1 MADDK
6 NTTSIPKRP
15 EEIQEALRASS
26 KAKSKDG
33 FRDPSNNYPTSE
45 YKDQSSV
52 NKSARGISTNE
63 LYIGGGSADLNLEL
77 KELGYSEY
85 SMNQVKETVSGHV
98 TEMDDTSNNERILFK
113 HKSGTGI
120 DMRADGTIIVSS
132 KTNTVQICGAD
143 HKVLIEGDGEIHY
156 LGNLTLHVAGDMDVD
171 VKGNYNLRVHGD
183 KKEEIMGASSTKIV
197 ENKTETVVG
206 HSSTFVSQ
214 SSTDTYLG
222 DRNIIVKNNNK
233 ERIAGKHEQFIG
245 SEVTITAPDEFNISS
260 NSINIAAKDMSLISA
275 SGIIGGSE
283 VMYYGR
289 NFYGTSATFTKGVT
303 APTFHGD
310 LDGTAYKSILSDVTN
325 SQNYVANETGTAQGW
340 SIQNVATDTA
350 VRTVSDTNIE
360 APGPTEALMEQYLT
374 KSDNGIRNVQVDPG
388 NVMKNTIDKSAGYG
402 GVSNRTLTTEMVRS
416 KLRDPNTAR
425 NKTFIAR
432 ALSEGVLH
440 PSYINQKPE
449 KFKIGLI
456 YNQTATGKL
465 PTGKL
470 LGTEETNL
478 EKVAVEGGTIVT
490 RTLIPNQLYNPELQ
504 YMKHGVINGK
514 TKLAKGTSL
523 SKFLG
528 GYGDPVT
535 LDHITDDIE
544 RLKIARNLYA
554 HAEFRNSAQEYLDK
568 LNQHRL
574 VIIEGLY
581 KKGEEEKLDPDS
593 LNYLAS
599 RGQVIV
605 YELRDRNGQIDID
618 YTFELA
624 VHIKDYINFDKMIL
638 DYDSY
643 NPDGTLN
650 AQLIIQMPPVNAD
663 WSMRYRNKIETRF
676 NNYTQTNGELVQLME
691 PDEETSDDKK
701 TTPTIASPGPTSRR
715 GKRAWTDEDAKRVED
730 LRAFNESLGGGSV
743 VAGENRGVQLTQGER
758 AYAISRGYIKG

>member
-1 MADDK
+1 MAED
-6 NTTSIPKRP
+6 NRFPEVPKRP
-15 EEIQEALRASS
+15 EEIQEALRASE
-26 KAKSKDG
+26 KKKSKDG
-33 FRDPSNNYPTSE
+33 FRDPSNNYPTE
-45 YKDQSSV
+45 EHKDTSSV
-52 NKSARGISTNE
+52 NKAARGISTNE

-85 SMNQVKETVSGHV
+85 SMSQVKESVSGHV
-98 TEMDDTSNNERILFK
+98 TETDDTPNNERLLFK

-132 KTNTVQICGAD
+132 KNNTVQICGAD

-183 KKEEIMGASSTKIV
+183 KKEEIFGGSSTKIV
-197 ENKTETVVG
+197 ENKSETVVG
-206 HSSTFVSQ
+206 NSSTFVSKA
-214 SSTDTYLG
+214 STETYLN
-222 DRNIIVKNNNK
+222 DRNIVVKNNNK
-233 ERIAGKHEQFIG
+233 ERIAGKHELFIG
-245 SEVTITAPDEFNISS
+245 SEATITAPDEFNISS
-260 NSINIAAKDMSLISA
+260 NSINIGAKDLSLVSA

-283 VMYYGR
+283 VMYYGK
-289 NFYGTSATFTKGVT
+289 NFYGTSATFTAGVT

-310 LDGTAYKSILSDVTN
+310 LDGTAYKSILADVTN
-325 SQNYVANETGTAQGW
+325 SQNYGENVTGTAQGW

-350 VRTVSDTNIE
+350 VRTISDTEIA
-360 APGPTEALMEQYLT
+360 APGPNEALMEQYLSQ
-374 KSDNGIRNVQVDPG
+374 SDNGIRNVQVDPG
-388 NVMKNTIDKSAGYG
+388 GVMQKTIDKSSYYG

-432 ALSEGVLH
+432 AIAEGVLH

-449 KFKIGLI
+449 KFQIGMI
-456 YNQTATGKL
+456 YNQDGTGKL
-465 PTGKL
+465 PAGKL
-470 LGTEETNL
+470 LGNEKENL
-478 EKVAVEGGTIVT
+478 ERVAVDGNAIIT

-504 YMKHGVINGK
+504 YMKFGVINGK
-514 TKLAKGTSL
+514 TKLAAGTSL

-554 HAEFRNSAQEYLDK
+554 QAEFRNSAQEFLDK
-568 LNQHRL
+568 TNSHRL
-574 VIIEGLY
+574 VVIEGLY
-581 KKGEEEKLDPDS
+581 KKGAEEKLDPDS

-605 YELRDRNGQIDID
+605 YEVRDRNGKIDID
-618 YTFELA
+618 YTFQLA

-643 NPDGTLN
+643 NPDGSLN

-676 NNYTQTNGELVQLME
+676 NNYTQTNGELVEIIE
-691 PDEETSDDKK
+691 PDEETSDDRK
-701 TTPTIASPGPTSRR
+701 TTPTIASPGPSKRG
-715 GKRAWTDEDAKRVED
+715 GKRAWTDAEAKRVED
-730 LRAFNESLGGGSV
+730 FLAVTKTFGSGASQKIKFNT
-743 VAGENRGVQLTQGER
+743 AGER
-758 AYAISRGYIKG
+758 AYAIARGYIKP